1 MVKSHFVTCRQ
12 KYPWHGA
19 IGWRGVVGLR
29 LWVFDSKFNVLPKT
43 AYFLQSEMTRYFE
56 KGSSPFPNWH
66 TQYGNVPW
74 HTCLPQRVRCIYRI
88 EIWKRSQAVS
98 LTRRRIFLWKFFLFY
113 FWIFWRLARGVILGR
128 VLCCWMSL
136 FFFFFLKKFKLYM
149 VISHVANLLFEFK
162 FLNITI
168 WLFFFFCDFFSNIY
182 IYIYL
187 LWFEIKVWVDYFYFY
202 FYFYFFIF

>member
-43 AYFLQSEMTRYFE
+43 AYLLQSEMTRYFE

-98 LTRRRIFLWKFFLFY
+98 LTRRRIFLWKFLFY
-113 FWIFWRLARGVILGR
+113 FIFVFFGDLLEESSWAVIYAAE
-128 VLCCWMSL
+128 CP
-136 FFFFFLKKFKLYM
+136 FFFFWRNSNY
-149 VISHVANLLFEFK
+149 
-162 FLNITI
+162 I
-168 WLFFFFCDFFSNIY
+168 WL
-182 IYIYL
+182 
-187 LWFEIKVWVDYFYFY
+187 
-202 FYFYFFIF
+202 